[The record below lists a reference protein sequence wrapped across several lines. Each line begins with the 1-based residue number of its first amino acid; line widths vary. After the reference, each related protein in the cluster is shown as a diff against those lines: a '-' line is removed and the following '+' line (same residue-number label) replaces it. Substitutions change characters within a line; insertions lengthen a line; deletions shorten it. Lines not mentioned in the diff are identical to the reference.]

1 MEMDKYELHDEY
13 TNGIDE
19 DVIPNQPKVQHANS
33 DTRADVTYKE
43 MEEKSYMIKSEDL
56 KCNEDIL
63 WIWGFKFPTKKAEAN
78 KAIHHGLLLINAMAN
93 KGCFRI
99 AYFHSDVKGA
109 GNKIPK
115 MIKKMCK
122 KMTADMRMNLTSFDI
137 VHPNFSLKWALFFFD
152 KFTFTDYK
160 IHFIDRLED
169 IYDQLEIDQKTFV
182 MGVIP
187 CEVKIRDH
195 DGNNDGKSVVSNT
208 KVISKMVVYTSDLKY
223 KDFDITTAVK
233 TYDIYKKHISEFAR
247 DEGDMIPDVFNVI
260 FSYFERNEKHMKAE
274 GIFRLAG
281 NKETMKDIENHL
293 FDGDYFY
300 LGNIEDPLTV
310 AVFLKKVLREMG
322 EPLCTFDAYI
332 RFKDINDETW
342 SWIGEKVERAYKLV
356 DNLPVLN
363 RDTFRALLSF
373 LNTLT
378 LYSED
383 NKMRANNLAIV
394 FAPNIFTAYEVT
406 PNDMIYAQVLV
417 KTLTLMIT
425 NYHSHT

>member
-1 MEMDKYELHDEY
+1 
-13 TNGIDE
+13 
-19 DVIPNQPKVQHANS
+19 
-33 DTRADVTYKE
+33 
-43 MEEKSYMIKSEDL
+43 
-56 KCNEDIL
+56 
-63 WIWGFKFPTKKAEAN
+63 
-78 KAIHHGLLLINAMAN
+78 
-93 KGCFRI
+93 
-99 AYFHSDVKGA
+99 
-109 GNKIPK
+109 
-115 MIKKMCK
+115 MIKKLCK
-122 KMTADMRMNLTSFDI
+122 KMTADMRLNLTSFDI
-137 VHPNFSLKWALFFFD
+137 VHPNFGLKWALFFFE

-160 IHFIDRLED
+160 IHFIEGLDD

-187 CEVKIRDH
+187 CEVKVRDH
-195 DGNNDGKSVVSNT
+195 DKNNDGKSVVSNT
-208 KVISKMVVYTSDLKY
+208 KVISKMVVYTSDVKY
-223 KDFDITTAVK
+223 KDFDISTAVK

-247 DEGDMIPDVFNVI
+247 GEGDIIPDVFNVI

-300 LGNIEDPLTV
+300 LGNIKDPVTV

-342 SWIGEKVERAYKLV
+342 TWSGEKVEKAYNLI